1 MARAQH
7 ESRHRLT
14 TTASLFSGEDRIRTP
29 RENTGKIGVSSQ
41 SGAES
46 GAVDAENRPDD
57 PRLEEVIDAW
67 GGLPDAVKAGI
78 LAMVRAAG
86 GTG

>member
-1 MARAQH
+1 MS
-7 ESRHRLT
+7 ENLGK
-14 TTASLFSGEDRIRTP
+14 TAGKPEKNSGWGGIRTSA
-29 RENTGKIGVSSQ
+29 ENTGIRGGPAQ

-57 PRLEEVIDAW
+57 PRLVRVVDAW
-67 GGLPDAVKAGI
+67 PGLPDVVQAGI

-86 GTG
+86 DTG